1 MALTKEFKEAVTDNN
16 LTRVRIMLKDIMLI
30 DPSLKSFNEMLEYA
44 EKNMSYLYDE
54 HDGEAFVQ
62 NPNEWT
68 EEYMNQQMVSVVMNF
83 SKERVAIL
91 KNIVQYRY
99 DNKPKE
105 EKHLESKN
113 GPTGV
118 QIAGGIIAV
127 AGAGT
132 IAGGIIGAN
141 VPVAIVG
148 GVAVAGGVA
157 MILLGGNKEE

>member
-30 DPSLKSFNEMLEYA
+30 DPSLKSFNEMIAYA
-44 EKNMSYLYDE
+44 EKNMSDLYDE
-54 HDGEAFVQ
+54 HDGEVLFR

-68 EEYMNQQMVSVVMNF
+68 EEYMNQLMVSIVMNF
-83 SKERVAIL
+83 SKERVEIL
-91 KNIVQYRY
+91 KKIVQHRY

-105 EKHLESKN
+105 EKSLESKN

>member
-1 MALTKEFKEAVTDNN
+1 MALTKEFKESVADNN
-16 LTRVRIMLKDIMLI
+16 ITRVRIMLKDIMLI

-44 EKNMSYLYDE
+44 EKNMSDLYDE
-54 HDGEAFVQ
+54 HDGETFVQ

-105 EKHLESKN
+105 ENHLESKN
-113 GPTGV
+113 RPTGV
-118 QIAGGIIAV
+118 QIAGGIIAA

-157 MILLGGNKEE
+157 MILLGRNKEE